1 MWILGGTQ
9 IKPGKITKFFV
20 DSKILRRIP
29 LYFLFRNYL
38 VDKYRKELINSV
50 TETGRYTINH
60 GTLITASDKYK
71 LKIGNFCSIAPGVT
85 FILSSAHRTDWV
97 STFPFIQTEN
107 TSTLDHIE
115 DNRKRGLLSSKGDII
130 IGNDV
135 WIGGNAT
142 IMSGVKIGD
151 GAVIG
156 AGSVVTR
163 DVSDYEI
170 VAGNPAR
177 RIRYRFKR
185 EEIKELKKIR
195 WWNWSIEKIME
206 NRTLMESSNIKKF
219 IENNREIQEISIE
232 ITEDTDKKQLK
243 T

>member
-38 VDKYRKELINSV
+38 VDKYRKKLISSV
-50 TETGRYTINH
+50 TETGRYTINL
-60 GTLITASDKYK
+60 GTLITASDQYK

-97 STFPFIQTEN
+97 STFLFIQTEN

-135 WIGGNAT
+135 WIGSNAT
-142 IMSGVKIGD
+142 IMSGVRIGD

-156 AGSVVTR
+156 AGSVVTK
-163 DVSDYEI
+163 DVDDYEI

-177 RIRYRFKR
+177 HIRYRFKMG
-185 EEIKELKKIR
+185 EIKELKKIK

-206 NRTLMESSNIKKF
+206 NRTLMESSNIKNF
-219 IENNREIQEISIE
+219 IENNREIQDFIVE

>member
-1 MWILGGTQ
+1 MY
-9 IKPGKITKFFV
+9 KPGKITKFLV

-29 LYFLFRNYL
+29 LYFLFRNFL
-38 VDKYRKELINSV
+38 VDKYREKLMDNV
-50 TETGRYTINH
+50 TEMGKYTINH

-71 LKIGNFCSIAPGVT
+71 LKIGKFCSIAPGVT

-115 DNRKRGLLSSKGDII
+115 DNKKRGLLSSNGDII

-135 WIGGNAT
+135 WIGGNAI

-156 AGSVVTR
+156 AGSVVTK
-163 DVSDYEI
+163 DVDDYEI

-177 RIRYRFKR
+177 NIKYRFKM
-185 EEIKELKKIR
+185 EEIRELKKIE

-206 NRTLMESSNIKKF
+206 NRALMESSNIRNF
-219 IENNREIQEISIE
+219 IGNNHKIQDEDVIVENILIQTKNE
-232 ITEDTDKKQLK
+232 LK
-243 T
+243 LD